1 MYLFVILILR
11 RDHARTLLESPPERT
26 DRMES
31 GTFGNLLYTG
41 IRLGIHQALAFLDPE
56 LVDIIGERLSQLPV
70 KQLGKIRSVANPS
83 DVNLR
88 EDTVFLFQTMH
99 LLPLHSVY

>member
-41 IRLGIHQALAFLDPE
+41 IQVNRTRSMWKMKSRL
-56 LVDIIGERLSQLPV
+56 
-70 KQLGKIRSVANPS
+70 
-83 DVNLR
+83 
-88 EDTVFLFQTMH
+88 
-99 LLPLHSVY
+99 